1 MLSFFKFWKQDLP
14 AGLVVF
20 LVALPLCLGVGFAST
35 NIAGLDGLPNVMSGI
50 IAGVIGGTIVAVFSG
65 SRLGV
70 SGPAA
75 GLITIVLAALTDLGS
90 FEAFLLSL
98 VLAGVIQFVLA
109 FVGFGVLANY
119 VPTAVIKGML
129 AAIGI
134 TLILKEIPHLL
145 GYDKDYFG
153 DESFWQFDGH
163 NTFSELFYAFN
174 AFEPGA
180 IIVGFLAILILLL
193 FDTKWIKSKAWAMY
207 IPGALVV
214 VVVSIFANQ
223 FLLGS
228 LQVTGKHMVEVP
240 RLASLEQLKS
250 IFHSPDWLQISN
262 SKVWVIAI
270 TLALVGSLET
280 LLSLEATDKLDP
292 KKHKTNPH
300 RELKAQGIGNLVSGL
315 IGGLPITQVIVRSSA
330 NIAAGGQ
337 SKLAA
342 VVHGVL
348 LLVSIL
354 FLSSV
359 LNLIP
364 LAALAAVLVLVGYK
378 LAKWSLFVEMY
389 HKGLSQFIPFISTIV
404 AVLLTDLLKGIG
416 IGILISIFYILKRN
430 FQNHFTKEETAEAC
444 TIILSEEVTFLNKG
458 GILDA
463 LQHNKNKRIVIDA
476 SRTKSIDIDVLES
489 LQEFKFNAEQE
500 GRQQITFINL

>member
-1 MLSFFKFWKQDLP
+1 MISFFKFWKQDLP

-50 IAGVIGGTIVAVFSG
+50 IAGVIGGTIVAFFSG
-65 SRLGV
+65 SRLGI

-75 GLITIVLAALTDLGS
+75 GLITIVLTALTDLGS
-90 FEAFLLSL
+90 FESFLLSL

-180 IIVGFLAILILLL
+180 IIVGFLAILILLF

-214 VVVSIFANQ
+214 VVVSIVANQ

-228 LQVTGKHMVEVP
+228 FQITGKHMVEVP
-240 RLASLEQLKS
+240 RLASFEQLKS

-342 VVHGVL
+342 IFHGVL
-348 LLVSIL
+348 LLISIL

-378 LAKWSLFVEMY
+378 LAKWTLFVEMY
-389 HKGLSQFIPFISTIV
+389 QKGLSQFIPFVSTIV

-430 FQNHFTKEETAEAC
+430 FQNHFTKEETTEAC

>member
-35 NIAGLDGLPNVMSGI
+35 NITGQGGLPNVMSGI
-50 IAGVIGGTIVAVFSG
+50 IAGVIGGTIVALFSG

-75 GLITIVLAALTDLGS
+75 GLITIVLAALSDLGS
-90 FEAFLLSL
+90 FDAFLLAV

-109 FVGFGVLANY
+109 FIGFGFLANY

-163 NTFSELFYAFN
+163 NTFTELFYALN

-180 IIVGFLAILILLL
+180 IILGMLALLILLI
-193 FDTKWIKSKAWAMY
+193 FDTKSVKSKSWAMY

-214 VVVSIFANQ
+214 VVVCILSNQ
-223 FLLGS
+223 FLLSS
-228 LQVTGKHMVEVP
+228 LHVSEKHMVQVP
-240 RLASLEQLKS
+240 RLASIEQIKT

-262 SKVWVIAI
+262 PKVWVIAI

-292 KKHKTNPH
+292 NKHKTNPH

-342 VVHGVL
+342 VFHGL
-348 LLVSIL
+348 LLLFSIL
-354 FLSSV
+354 FLSGV
-359 LNLIP
+359 LNMIP

-389 HKGLSQFIPFISTIV
+389 QKGLPQFIPFISTIV

-430 FQNHFTKEETAEAC
+430 FQNHFTKEETNDEC
-444 TIILSEEVTFLNKG
+444 IIVLAEEVTFLNKG

-463 LQHNKNKRIVIDA
+463 LQNSKNKRVVIDA
-476 SRTKSIDIDVLES
+476 SRTKSIDTDVLES

>member
-1 MLSFFKFWKQDLP
+1 MISFFKFWKQDLP

-50 IAGVIGGTIVAVFSG
+50 IAGVIGGTIVAFFSG

-75 GLITIVLAALTDLGS
+75 GLITIVLTALTDLGS
-90 FEAFLLSL
+90 FESFLLSL

-214 VVVSIFANQ
+214 VVVSIVANQ

-228 LQVTGKHMVEVP
+228 FQITGKHMVEVP
-240 RLASLEQLKS
+240 RLASFEQLKS

-342 VVHGVL
+342 IFHGVL
-348 LLVSIL
+348 LLISIL

-389 HKGLSQFIPFISTIV
+389 QKGLSQFIPFVSTIV

-430 FQNHFTKEETAEAC
+430 FQNHFTKEETAEVC

>member
-1 MLSFFKFWKQDLP
+1 MISFFKFWKQDLP

-50 IAGVIGGTIVAVFSG
+50 IAGVIGGTIVAFFSG

-75 GLITIVLAALTDLGS
+75 GLITIVLTALTDLGS
-90 FEAFLLSL
+90 FESFLLSL

-214 VVVSIFANQ
+214 VVVSIVANQ

-228 LQVTGKHMVEVP
+228 FQITGKHMVEVP
-240 RLASLEQLKS
+240 RLASFEQLKS

-342 VVHGVL
+342 IFHGVL
-348 LLVSIL
+348 LLISIL

-389 HKGLSQFIPFISTIV
+389 QKGLSQFIPFVSTIV

-430 FQNHFTKEETAEAC
+430 FQNHFTKEETNEEC

>member
-1 MLSFFKFWKQDLP
+1 MLKFFNSWRQDLP

-20 LVALPLCLGVGFAST
+20 LVALPLCLGIGLAST
-35 NIAGLDGLPNVMSGI
+35 SVLGQEGLPSVMTGVLAGI
-50 IAGVIGGTIVAVFSG
+50 IGGTVVALLSN

-75 GLITIVLAALTDLGS
+75 GLITIVLSAIQELGS
-90 FEAFLLSL
+90 FDSFLLAI
-98 VLAGVIQFVLA
+98 VLAGLIQFVLA
-109 FVGFGVLANY
+109 FIGFGMLANY

-145 GYDKDYFG
+145 GYDKDFFG

-163 NTFSELFYAFN
+163 NTFSELFYALN

-180 IIVGFLAILILLL
+180 VVIGMVAVLLL
-193 FDTKWIKSKAWAMY
+193 LCFDSKWIKKQKWSTY

-214 VVVSIFANQ
+214 VIFGIVSNQIFK
-223 FLLGS
+223 GS
-228 LQVTGKHMVEVP
+228 IHLSGKHLVQVP
-240 RLASLEQLKS
+240 DLHSWKEIKC
-250 IFHSPDWLQISN
+250 IFHTPDWTQFGN
-262 SKVWVIAI
+262 SKVWVIAM
-270 TLALVGSLET
+270 TLAIVGSLET
-280 LLSLEATDKLDP
+280 LLSVEATDKLDP

-337 SKLAA
+337 SKLSAFI
-342 VVHGVL
+342 HGL
-348 LLVSIL
+348 LLISSIL
-354 FLSSV
+354 FLGGI
-359 LNLIP
+359 LNMIP

-389 HKGLSQFIPFISTIV
+389 QKGLAQFVPFVVTIL
-404 AVLLTDLLKGIG
+404 AVLLTDLLKGIA
-416 IGILISIFYILKRN
+416 IGILVAIFYILKRN
-430 FQNHFTKEETAEAC
+430 YQNHFTKEETNDGFKL
-444 TIILSEEVTFLNKG
+444 ILSEEVTFLNKG
-458 GILDA
+458 GILEA
-463 LQHNKNKRIVIDA
+463 LEAHKLKRITIDA
-476 SRTKSIDIDVLES
+476 SRTKSIDLDVLEA
-489 LQEFKFNAEQE
+489 LQAFKYNAEQE
-500 GRQQITFINL
+500 GRPEIIFINL

>member
-35 NIAGLDGLPNVMSGI
+35 NIAGLEGMPNVMSGI

-75 GLITIVLAALTDLGS
+75 GLITIVLTALTDLGS
-90 FEAFLLSL
+90 FESFLLSL

-153 DESFWQFDGH
+153 DESFCQFDGH

-180 IIVGFLAILILLL
+180 IIIGFLSLLILLL

-214 VVVSIFANQ
+214 VVVSIVANQ

-342 VVHGVL
+342 IFHGVL
-348 LLVSIL
+348 LLISIL

-389 HKGLSQFIPFISTIV
+389 QKGLSQFIPFVSTIV

-476 SRTKSIDIDVLES
+476 SRTKSIDTDVLES

-500 GRQQITFINL
+500 GRQQIIFINL

>member
-214 VVVSIFANQ
+214 VVVSIFANH

>member
-35 NIAGLDGLPNVMSGI
+35 NIAGQEGLPNVMSGI
-50 IAGVIGGTIVAVFSG
+50 IAGVIGGTIVALFSG

-75 GLITIVLAALTDLGS
+75 GLITIVLAALSDLGS
-90 FEAFLLSL
+90 FDAFLLAI
-98 VLAGVIQFVLA
+98 VLAGIIQFILA
-109 FVGFGVLANY
+109 FVGFGLLANY

-163 NTFSELFYAFN
+163 NTFTELFYALK
-174 AFEPGA
+174 AFDAGA
-180 IIVGFLAILILLL
+180 IILGIVALLILLI
-193 FDTKWIKSKAWAMY
+193 FDTKMVKAKSWAMY

-214 VVVSIFANQ
+214 VVVCIFSNQ

-228 LQVTGKHMVEVP
+228 LQVSGKHMVEVP
-240 RLASLEQLKS
+240 RLASIEQIKM

-262 SKVWVIAI
+262 TKVWVVAI

-342 VVHGVL
+342 IVHGFL
-348 LLVSIL
+348 LLISIL

-359 LNLIP
+359 LNMIP

-389 HKGLSQFIPFISTIV
+389 QKGLPQFIPFVSTII
-404 AVLLTDLLKGIG
+404 AVLFTDLLKGIG

-430 FQNHFTKEETAEAC
+430 FQNHFTKEETTEEC
-444 TIILSEEVTFLNKG
+444 IIILSEEVTFLNKG

-463 LQHNKNKRIVIDA
+463 LQQSKNKRIVIDA
-476 SRTKSIDIDVLES
+476 SSTKSIDIDVLES

>member
-35 NIAGLDGLPNVMSGI
+35 NIAGLEGMPNVMSGI
-50 IAGVIGGTIVAVFSG
+50 IAGVIGGTIVAFFSG

-180 IIVGFLAILILLL
+180 ILVGILSLLILLL
-193 FDTKWIKSKAWAMY
+193 FDTMWIKSKAWAMY

-214 VVVSIFANQ
+214 VAVSIFVNQ
-223 FLLGS
+223 FFLGS
-228 LQVTGKHMVEVP
+228 IQVTGKHMVEVP

-250 IFHSPDWLQISN
+250 IFHGPDWLQISN

-342 VVHGVL
+342 IIHGVL
-348 LLVSIL
+348 LLISIL

-389 HKGLSQFIPFISTIV
+389 QKGLSQFIPFISTIV

-430 FQNHFTKEETAEAC
+430 FQNHFTQEETDEAHI
-444 TIILSEEVTFLNKG
+444 IILSEEVTFLNKG

-463 LQHNKNKRIVIDA
+463 LQQSKHKSIVIDA

-489 LQEFKFNAEQE
+489 LQEFKFNAEHE

>member
-1 MLSFFKFWKQDLP
+1 MISFFKFWKQDLP

-50 IAGVIGGTIVAVFSG
+50 IAGVIGGTIVAFFSG

-75 GLITIVLAALTDLGS
+75 GLITIVLTALTDLGS
-90 FEAFLLSL
+90 FESFLLSL

-193 FDTKWIKSKAWAMY
+193 FDTKWIKSKVWAMY

-214 VVVSIFANQ
+214 VVVSIVANQ

-228 LQVTGKHMVEVP
+228 FQITGKHMVEVP
-240 RLASLEQLKS
+240 RLASFEQLKS

-342 VVHGVL
+342 IFHGIL
-348 LLVSIL
+348 LLISIL

-389 HKGLSQFIPFISTIV
+389 QKGLSQFIPFVSTIV

>member
-1 MLSFFKFWKQDLP
+1 MVSFFKYWKQDLP
-14 AGLVVF
+14 AALVVF

-35 NIAGLDGLPNVMSGI
+35 NVIGMNGLPNVMSGI
-50 IAGVIGGTIVAVFSG
+50 IAGVIGGVVVGVFSC

-75 GLITIVLAALTDLGS
+75 GLITIVLAALHELGS
-90 FEAFLLSL
+90 FEAFLLAL
-98 VLAGVIQFVLA
+98 VLAGLIQFILA
-109 FVGFGVLANY
+109 FAGFGLLANY

-163 NTFSELFYAFN
+163 NTFSELFYALN

-180 IIVGFLAILILLL
+180 IILGILALFILLT
-193 FDTKWIKSKAWAMY
+193 FDSKWIKAKSWSMY

-214 VVVSIFANQ
+214 VVLSILMNEF
-223 FLLGS
+223 FLGP
-228 LQVTGKHMVEVP
+228 LQVSGVHMVEVP
-240 RLASLEQLKS
+240 YLTSIQQFKM
-250 IFHSPDWLQISN
+250 IFHSPDWMQISN

-300 RELKAQGIGNLVSGL
+300 RELKAQGIGNLLSGL
-315 IGGLPITQVIVRSSA
+315 IGGLPVTQVIVRSSA

-342 VVHGVL
+342 IMHGVL
-348 LLVSIL
+348 LLFSIL

-389 HKGLSQFIPFISTIV
+389 QKGLSQFIPFIVTIA
-404 AVLLTDLLKGIG
+404 AVLFTDLLKGIG
-416 IGILISIFYILKRN
+416 IGILVAIFYILKRN
-430 FQNHFTKEETAEAC
+430 FENHFTKEENTHEFRL
-444 TIILSEEVTFLNKG
+444 ILSEEVTFLNKG
-458 GILDA
+458 GILKA
-463 LQHNKNKRIVIDA
+463 LNENMQKHIVIDA
-476 SRTKSIDIDVLES
+476 TRTKSIDIDVLES
-489 LQEFKFNAEQE
+489 LKEFKFNAEQE
-500 GRQQITFINL
+500 GRQRITFINL

>member
-1 MLSFFKFWKQDLP
+1 
-14 AGLVVF
+14 
-20 LVALPLCLGVGFAST
+20 
-35 NIAGLDGLPNVMSGI
+35 
-50 IAGVIGGTIVAVFSG
+50 
-65 SRLGV
+65 
-70 SGPAA
+70 
-75 GLITIVLAALTDLGS
+75 
-90 FEAFLLSL
+90 
-98 VLAGVIQFVLA
+98 
-109 FVGFGVLANY
+109 

-214 VVVSIFANQ
+214 VVVSIVANQ

-240 RLASLEQLKS
+240 RLASFEQLRS
-250 IFHSPDWLQISN
+250 IFHRPDWLQISN
-262 SKVWVIAI
+262 SKVWVVAI

-315 IGGLPITQVIVRSSA
+315 IGGLPVTQVIVRSSA

-342 VVHGVL
+342 IFHGVL
-348 LLVSIL
+348 LLISIL

-389 HKGLSQFIPFISTIV
+389 QKGLSQFIPFISTIV

-430 FQNHFTKEETAEAC
+430 FQNHFTKDETADVC

-463 LQHNKNKRIVIDA
+463 LQQSKNKRIVIDA

>member
-35 NIAGLDGLPNVMSGI
+35 NIAGQEGLPNVMSGI
-50 IAGVIGGTIVAVFSG
+50 IAGVIGGTIVALFSG

-75 GLITIVLAALTDLGS
+75 GLITIVLAALSDLGS
-90 FEAFLLSL
+90 FDAFLLAI
-98 VLAGVIQFVLA
+98 VLAGIIQFILA
-109 FVGFGVLANY
+109 FVGFGLLANY
-119 VPTAVIKGML
+119 VPTVVIKGML

-163 NTFSELFYAFN
+163 NTFTELFYALK
-174 AFEPGA
+174 AFDAGA
-180 IIVGFLAILILLL
+180 IILGIVALLILLI
-193 FDTKWIKSKAWAMY
+193 FDTKMVKAKSWAMY

-214 VVVSIFANQ
+214 VVVCIFSNQ

-228 LQVTGKHMVEVP
+228 LQVSGKHMVEVP
-240 RLASLEQLKS
+240 RLASMQQIKM

-262 SKVWVIAI
+262 TKVWVVAI

-342 VVHGVL
+342 IVHGFL
-348 LLVSIL
+348 LLISIL

-389 HKGLSQFIPFISTIV
+389 QKGLPQFIPFVSTIV
-404 AVLLTDLLKGIG
+404 AVLFTDLLKGIG

-430 FQNHFTKEETAEAC
+430 FQNHFTKEETKDAC
-444 TIILSEEVTFLNKG
+444 IIILAEEVTFLNKG

-463 LQHNKNKRIVIDA
+463 LQNSKNKSVVIDA

>member
-1 MLSFFKFWKQDLP
+1 MSSVFKFWKQDLP

-35 NIAGLDGLPNVMSGI
+35 NVIGQEGLPNVMSGI
-50 IAGVIGGTIVAVFSG
+50 IAGIIGGTLVAVCS
-65 SRLGV
+65 SARLGV

-75 GLITIVLAALTDLGS
+75 GLITIVLAALSDLGS
-90 FEAFLLSL
+90 FDTFLLSL
-98 VLAGVIQFVLA
+98 VLAGIIQFVLA
-109 FVGFGVLANY
+109 FIGFGFLANY

-134 TLILKEIPHLL
+134 MLVLKEIPHLL
-145 GYDKDYFG
+145 GYDNDYFG

-163 NTFSELFYAFN
+163 NTFSELFYALK

-180 IIVGFLAILILLL
+180 IILGFLSIIILLI
-193 FDTKWIKSKAWAMY
+193 FDLKWIKSKKWAMY

-214 VVVSIFANQ
+214 VVWSVVVNQ
-223 FLLGS
+223 FFLGT
-228 LQVTGKHMVEVP
+228 LHLEGKHLVEVP
-240 RLASLEQLKS
+240 RLASFEQVKL

-292 KKHKTNPH
+292 KKQKTNPH
-300 RELKAQGIGNLVSGL
+300 RELKAQGVGNLVSGL
-315 IGGLPITQVIVRSSA
+315 IGGLPITQVMVRSSA

-342 VVHGVL
+342 IVHGL
-348 LLVSIL
+348 LLLISVL
-354 FLSSV
+354 FLGSV
-359 LNLIP
+359 LNMIP
-364 LAALAAVLVLVGYK
+364 LATLAAILVLVGYK

-389 HKGLSQFIPFISTIV
+389 RKGLAQFIPFISTIV

-430 FQNHFTKEETAEAC
+430 FQNHFSKEETRDEYK
-444 TIILSEEVTFLNKG
+444 IILAEEVTFLNKG

-463 LQHNKNKRIVIDA
+463 LQQCKNKRVIIDA
-476 SRTKSIDIDVLES
+476 SRTISMDSDVLES
-489 LQEFKFNAEQE
+489 LKEFKMNAEAE
-500 GRQQITFINL
+500 GRQEIIFINL

>member
-35 NIAGLDGLPNVMSGI
+35 NITGQEGLPNVMSGI
-50 IAGVIGGTIVAVFSG
+50 IAGVIGGTIVALFSG

-75 GLITIVLAALTDLGS
+75 GLITIVLTALTDLGS
-90 FEAFLLSL
+90 FEAFLLSV
-98 VLAGVIQFVLA
+98 VLAGVIQFILA

-214 VVVSIFANQ
+214 VVVSIVANQ

-240 RLASLEQLKS
+240 RLASFEQLRS

-262 SKVWVIAI
+262 SKVWVVAI

-315 IGGLPITQVIVRSSA
+315 IGGLPVTQVIVRSSA

-342 VVHGVL
+342 IFHGVL
-348 LLVSIL
+348 LLISIL

-389 HKGLSQFIPFISTIV
+389 QKGLSQFIPFISTIV

-430 FQNHFTKEETAEAC
+430 FQNHFTKDETADVC

-463 LQHNKNKRIVIDA
+463 LQQSKNKRIVIDA

>member
-1 MLSFFKFWKQDLP
+1 MFTFLKSWKQDLP

-20 LVALPLCLGVGFAST
+20 LVALPLCLGIGLAST
-35 NIAGLDGLPNVMSGI
+35 SVLGQEGLPSVMTGVLAGI
-50 IAGVIGGTIVAVFSG
+50 IGGTVVALLSN

-75 GLITIVLAALTDLGS
+75 GLITIVIAAIQELGS
-90 FEAFLLSL
+90 FDAFLLAL
-98 VLAGVIQFVLA
+98 VLAGLIQFALA
-109 FVGFGVLANY
+109 FVGFGMLANY

-145 GYDKDYFG
+145 GYDNDFFG

-163 NTFSELFYAFN
+163 NTFSELFYALN

-180 IIVGFLAILILLL
+180 VVIGLVAVFLLL
-193 FDTKWIKSKAWAMY
+193 SFDSKLFG
-207 IPGALVV
+207 I
-214 VVVSIFANQ
+214 VSNQ
-223 FLLGS
+223 FLTGDMHL
-228 LQVTGKHMVEVP
+228 TGKHLVQVP
-240 RLASLEQLKS
+240 DLHSWKQIKS
-250 IFHSPDWLQISN
+250 IFHTPDWTQFGN
-262 SKVWVIAI
+262 SKVWVIAV
-270 TLALVGSLET
+270 TLAIVGSLET
-280 LLSLEATDKLDP
+280 LLSVEATDKLDP

-342 VVHGVL
+342 FIHGL
-348 LLVSIL
+348 LLVISIL
-354 FLSSV
+354 FLGGI
-359 LNLIP
+359 LNMIP

-378 LAKWSLFVEMY
+378 LAKWSVFVEMY
-389 HKGLSQFIPFISTIV
+389 QKGLAQFIPFVTTIL
-404 AVLLTDLLKGIG
+404 AILLTDLLKGIA
-416 IGILISIFYILKRN
+416 IGILVAIFYVLKRN
-430 FQNHFTKEETAEAC
+430 YQNHFTKEDSLEGFKL
-444 TIILSEEVTFLNKG
+444 ILSEEVTFLNKG
-458 GILDA
+458 GILEA
-463 LQHNKNKRIVIDA
+463 LEAHKLQRITIDA
-476 SRTKSIDIDVLES
+476 SRTKSIDQDVLEA

-500 GRQQITFINL
+500 GRPEIIFINL

>member
-1 MLSFFKFWKQDLP
+1 MFTFFKFWKQDLP

-20 LVALPLCLGVGFAST
+20 LVALPLCLGVGLAST
-35 NIAGLDGLPNVMSGI
+35 NIGGQEGLPNVMSGI
-50 IAGVIGGTIVAVFSG
+50 IAGVIGGVVVAIFSG

-75 GLITIVLAALTDLGS
+75 GLITIVLAALNDLGS
-90 FEAFLLSL
+90 FEAFLLAV
-98 VLAGVIQFVLA
+98 VLAGVIQFILA
-109 FVGFGVLANY
+109 FVGFGLLANY

-163 NTFSELFYAFN
+163 NTFSELFYALN

-180 IIVGFLAILILLL
+180 VILGMSALLIMLL
-193 FDTKWIKSKAWAMY
+193 FDAKWLKSKSWAPY

-214 VVVSIFANQ
+214 VVAGILVNQ
-223 FLLGS
+223 VFLGT
-228 LQVTGKHMVEVP
+228 LQVSGKHMVEVP
-240 RLASLEQLKS
+240 NLSSWPQIKS
-250 IFHSPDWLQISN
+250 IFHFPDWQQLGN
-262 SKVWVIAI
+262 SKVWVIAM
-270 TLALVGSLET
+270 TLAMVGSLET

-292 KKHKTNPH
+292 LKHKTNPH
-300 RELKAQGIGNLVSGL
+300 RELKAQGLGNLLSGL
-315 IGGLPITQVIVRSSA
+315 IGGLPVTQVIVRSSA

-342 VVHGVL
+342 IIHGL
-348 LLVSIL
+348 LLFI
-354 FLSSV
+354 SV
-359 LNLIP
+359 LFMSSLLNMIP
-364 LAALAAVLVLVGYK
+364 LAVLAAVLVLVGYK

-389 HKGLSQFIPFISTIV
+389 QKGLSQFIPFVVTII

-416 IGILISIFYILKRN
+416 IGILVAIFYILKRN
-430 FQNHFTKEETAEAC
+430 FQNHFTKEESAE
-444 TIILSEEVTFLNKG
+444 TLKMILSEEVTFLNKG
-458 GILDA
+458 GILKV
-463 LQHNKNKRIVIDA
+463 LQENKHKSITIDA
-476 SRTKSIDIDVLES
+476 SRTKSIDLDVLES
-489 LQEFKFNAEQE
+489 LKEFKFNAEQE
-500 GRQQITFINL
+500 GRQPITFINL

>member
-35 NIAGLDGLPNVMSGI
+35 NIAGQEGLPNVMSGI
-50 IAGVIGGTIVAVFSG
+50 IAGIIGGTIVALLSG

-75 GLITIVLAALTDLGS
+75 GLITIVLAALSDLGS

-98 VLAGVIQFVLA
+98 VLAGLIQFVLA

-163 NTFSELFYAFN
+163 NTFTELFYALN

-180 IIVGFLAILILLL
+180 IILGFLALLILLV
-193 FDTKWIKSKAWAMY
+193 FDAKWIKSKAWSMY

-240 RLASLEQLKS
+240 RLTSFEQLKS

-262 SKVWVIAI
+262 SKVWVVAV
-270 TLALVGSLET
+270 TLAIVGSLET

-300 RELKAQGIGNLVSGL
+300 LELKAQGIGNLVSGL

-337 SKLAA
+337 TKLAA
-342 VVHGVL
+342 VVHGFL
-348 LLVSIL
+348 LLISIL

-389 HKGLSQFIPFISTIV
+389 QKGLSQFIPFISTIF

-463 LQHNKNKRIVIDA
+463 LQLNKNKRIVIDA
-476 SRTKSIDIDVLES
+476 SRTKSIDTDVLES

>member
-1 MLSFFKFWKQDLP
+1 
-14 AGLVVF
+14 
-20 LVALPLCLGVGFAST
+20 
-35 NIAGLDGLPNVMSGI
+35 
-50 IAGVIGGTIVAVFSG
+50 
-65 SRLGV
+65 
-70 SGPAA
+70 
-75 GLITIVLAALTDLGS
+75 
-90 FEAFLLSL
+90 
-98 VLAGVIQFVLA
+98 
-109 FVGFGVLANY
+109 
-119 VPTAVIKGML
+119 
-129 AAIGI
+129 
-134 TLILKEIPHLL
+134 
-145 GYDKDYFG
+145 
-153 DESFWQFDGH
+153 
-163 NTFSELFYAFN
+163 
-174 AFEPGA
+174 
-180 IIVGFLAILILLL
+180 
-193 FDTKWIKSKAWAMY
+193 MY
-207 IPGALVV
+207 IPSALVV
-214 VVVSIFANQ
+214 VVMSIFANQ

-228 LQVTGKHMVEVP
+228 LQLTGKHMVEVP
-240 RLASLEQLKS
+240 RLASFEQLKS
-250 IFHSPDWLQISN
+250 IFHNPDWLQISN

-292 KKHKTNPH
+292 KKHKTNPN

-348 LLVSIL
+348 LLISIL

-389 HKGLSQFIPFISTIV
+389 QKGLSQFIPFVSTIV

-463 LQHNKNKRIVIDA
+463 LQQSKNKRIVIDA

>member
-35 NIAGLDGLPNVMSGI
+35 NIAGQEGLPNVMSGI
-50 IAGVIGGTIVAVFSG
+50 IAGVIGGTIVALFSG

-75 GLITIVLAALTDLGS
+75 GLITIVLAALSDLGS
-90 FEAFLLSL
+90 FDAFLLAI
-98 VLAGVIQFVLA
+98 VLAGIIQFILA
-109 FVGFGVLANY
+109 FVGFGLLANY

-163 NTFSELFYAFN
+163 NTFTELFYALK
-174 AFEPGA
+174 AFDAGA
-180 IIVGFLAILILLL
+180 IILGIVALLILLI
-193 FDTKWIKSKAWAMY
+193 FDTKMVKAKSWAMY

-214 VVVSIFANQ
+214 VVVCIFSNQ

-228 LQVTGKHMVEVP
+228 LQVSGKHMVEVP
-240 RLASLEQLKS
+240 RLASIEQIKM

-262 SKVWVIAI
+262 TKVWVVAI

-300 RELKAQGIGNLVSGL
+300 QELKAQGIGNLVSGL

-342 VVHGVL
+342 IVHGFL
-348 LLVSIL
+348 LLISIL

-359 LNLIP
+359 LNMIP

-389 HKGLSQFIPFISTIV
+389 QKGLPQFIPFVSTII
-404 AVLLTDLLKGIG
+404 AVLFTDLLKGIG

-430 FQNHFTKEETAEAC
+430 FQNHFTKEETTEEC
-444 TIILSEEVTFLNKG
+444 IIILSEEVTFLNKG

-463 LQHNKNKRIVIDA
+463 LQQSKNKRIVIDA
-476 SRTKSIDIDVLES
+476 SSTKSIDIDVLES

>member
-1 MLSFFKFWKQDLP
+1 MISFFKFWKQDLP

-50 IAGVIGGTIVAVFSG
+50 IAGVIGGTIVAFFSG

-75 GLITIVLAALTDLGS
+75 GLITIVLTALTDLGS
-90 FEAFLLSL
+90 FESFLLSL

-180 IIVGFLAILILLL
+180 IIVGFLAILILLF
-193 FDTKWIKSKAWAMY
+193 FDTKWIKSKVWAMY

-214 VVVSIFANQ
+214 VVVSIVANQ

-228 LQVTGKHMVEVP
+228 FQVTGKHMVEVP
-240 RLASLEQLKS
+240 RLASFEQLKS

-342 VVHGVL
+342 IFHGVL
-348 LLVSIL
+348 LLISIL

-389 HKGLSQFIPFISTIV
+389 QKGLSQFIPFVSTIV

>member
-35 NIAGLDGLPNVMSGI
+35 NIAGLEGMPNVMSGI

-75 GLITIVLAALTDLGS
+75 GLITIVLTALTDLGS
-90 FEAFLLSL
+90 FESFLLSL

-180 IIVGFLAILILLL
+180 IIIGFLSLLILLL

-214 VVVSIFANQ
+214 VVVSIVANQ

-250 IFHSPDWLQISN
+250 IFHGPDWLQISN

-342 VVHGVL
+342 IFHGVL
-348 LLVSIL
+348 LLISIL

-389 HKGLSQFIPFISTIV
+389 QKGLSQFIPFVSTII

-463 LQHNKNKRIVIDA
+463 LRLNKNKRIVIDA
-476 SRTKSIDIDVLES
+476 SRTKSIDTDVLES